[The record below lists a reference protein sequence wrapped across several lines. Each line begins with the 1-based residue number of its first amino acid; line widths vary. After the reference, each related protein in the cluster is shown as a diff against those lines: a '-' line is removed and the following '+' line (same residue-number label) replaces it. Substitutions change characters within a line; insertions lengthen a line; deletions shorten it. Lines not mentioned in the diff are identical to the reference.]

1 MRKNRVVPLA
11 VEGGSLKPNSRH
23 LARTHLDAD
32 RILPRIES
40 RLDTQPRRRAGTTN
54 EADDHLAA
62 QQGLSPPV
70 RSDMAKHTML
80 DLVPFARARRE
91 MAYRYMQPRLIGEPL
106 QLCLPQPR
114 TGTVAAAPI
123 GRDERFL
130 GPRIHG
136 YPHRAPPPPDR
147 CDGERAG
154 GMALADAD
162 PPEVGAGVGDTG
174 RDGLAD
180 PLIDGGIRADP
191 GRRSTA

>member
-114 TGTVAAAPI
+114 TGTLLPPPSAVMSSSLARGYMAAPI
-123 GRDERFL
+123 WRHHARIVATANAAVSWSTPTL
-130 GPRIHG
+130 THPRL
-136 YPHRAPPPPDR
+136 AP
-147 CDGERAG
+147 
-154 GMALADAD
+154 
-162 PPEVGAGVGDTG
+162 T
-174 RDGLAD
+174 
-180 PLIDGGIRADP
+180 
-191 GRRSTA
+191 S